1 MKHLQ
6 QLALTL
12 TLAVAAAAVPVSAQ
26 TIDIP
31 AAQQR
36 PPATL
41 ESQYPYRPSCHQL
54 IPQLSQT
61 NANFTAWGPVRNGQ
75 HESWYGLPTGMA
87 IDKALIQL
95 DAIGLCVLGGELVPW
110 ETIDAP
116 TTSGAAA
123 EDSRSPKER
132 AVERLKSAPDSADSG
147 DSFGAFVFFGLL
159 AVGALALYERFEDQ
173 PWLRRLTGDHSPTAL
188 AFSSGSAQAL
198 PAARARPPSPIADS
212 DIPSRVSPEALSETH
227 LNSGRQ
233 RTALEVLLA
242 SPFTSRAI
250 YGFQRTGKTNLIA
263 SVTRQLA
270 AQGVQVF
277 ALNLSSYGEEDV
289 QYWDGVRSVR
299 ADFIRIKDPDAAA
312 AVITEAITL
321 IDEFMECPDASI
333 FVCDEWGY
341 MSASHGGF
349 VELLQPLIK
358 SLADKITGLSSSGM
372 KRRKALWTASPE
384 IVAGE
389 MEDFGKAVKK
399 LSVCLVGIAPGH
411 TDSWEGQELS
421 FSWELYQQVSRNYP
435 GVLTPPP
442 EDSAHSRIAFIN
454 GEWLPLGTR
463 ALVQATVQES
473 ASAADSLSEPPQTV
487 PPLPLELQ
495 TFRDWLD
502 KKVGE
507 VIDYNSFNNA
517 NCFRRI
523 SRSKESYLQLC
534 DKSIMKGWLSQ
545 RTEDTFFVLE

>member
-12 TLAVAAAAVPVSAQ
+12 SLAVAAGGLPVSAQ
-26 TIDIP
+26 TLALP

-41 ESQYPYRPSCHQL
+41 EGQYPYRPACHQL
-54 IPQLSQT
+54 IPQLSWT
-61 NANFTAWGPVRNGQ
+61 NPSFTGWGPVRNGQ

-87 IDKALIQL
+87 IDKALRQL
-95 DAIGLCVLGGELVPW
+95 DAVGLCVLGGELVPW
-110 ETIDAP
+110 ETIDEP
-116 TTSGAAA
+116 TTGNIAA
-123 EDSRSPKER
+123 EASSSPKER
-132 AVERLKSAPDSADSG
+132 TIQRLKSAPDSASSS
-147 DSFGAFVFFGLL
+147 DSFGVFVFCGLL
-159 AVGALALYERFEDQ
+159 AIGALALYERFEER
-173 PWLRRLTGDHSPTAL
+173 PWLRRLIGEHDSTAL
-188 AFSSGSAQAL
+188 AFSSGSTQIL
-198 PAARARPPSPIADS
+198 PASRERPSSPVADS
-212 DIPSRVSPEALSETH
+212 DIPNRISPEALSASH
-227 LNSGRQ
+227 LSNSGRQ

-270 AQGVQVF
+270 AQGVKVF
-277 ALNLSSYGEEDV
+277 ALNLSSYGDEDT
-289 QYWDGVRSVR
+289 QYWEGMRSVR
-299 ADFIRIKDPDAAA
+299 ADFISIKHPDQAA
-312 AVITEAITL
+312 AVIAEALAL
-321 IDEFMECPDASI
+321 IDEFMECPEASI

-358 SLADKITGLSSSGM
+358 CLADKITGLSSSGM

-411 TDSWEGQELS
+411 TDSWAGQELS

-435 GVLTPPP
+435 GVLSPPP
-442 EDSAHSRIAFIN
+442 ADSVHARIAFIN
-454 GEWLPLGTR
+454 GEWLPLGTK
-463 ALVQATVQES
+463 ALVPASVQDT
-473 ASAADSLSEPPQTV
+473 ASTPDSLSGQHQPPPVQR
-487 PPLPLELQ
+487 LPVELQ
-495 TFRDWLD
+495 TFREWLD

-507 VIDYNSFNNA
+507 VIDYGSFNNA
-517 NCFRRI
+517 NCCRKI
-523 SRSKESYLQLC
+523 SRSKESYLLLC
-534 DKSIMKGWLSQ
+534 VK
-545 RTEDTFFVLE
+545 